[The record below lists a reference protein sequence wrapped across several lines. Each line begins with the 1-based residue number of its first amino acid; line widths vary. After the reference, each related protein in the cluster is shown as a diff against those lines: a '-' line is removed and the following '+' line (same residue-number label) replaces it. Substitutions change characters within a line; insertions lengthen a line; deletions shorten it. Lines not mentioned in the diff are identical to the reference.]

1 MQLIRFKTISIAL
14 WLIISVQAQKLTI
27 EECYNSAIQHHP
39 SSRTFDILEKM
50 NELEKANAGVTMLPQ
65 ATLKANVS
73 WQSDVTS
80 VDLPI
85 PGVNLPELAH
95 DWYKLYLD
103 VTQTIYDGGLSKAQ
117 KNTSNASMQ
126 VKLQE
131 QQVNLYTVKG
141 NVNLSYFT
149 TLHLQKQIEVLK
161 LKADV
166 LAEQHKKVASG
177 VNHGVIKESEL
188 DKLTAE
194 QLMLDQQIIEV
205 QSALNSSLDNLTLLT
220 GSNLGKNIELA
231 VPENPFPDSAS
242 MAIERPEIQLLAYQ
256 KELLDMHDE
265 LLQKSRRPKI
275 YGYGQAGYGRP
286 GLNMFNDQF
295 DDWYIVGVGM
305 QWKIHDWKE
314 TSRKREVLTLQK
326 SMVDI
331 QRETFLYQLELLTRS
346 KWNEI
351 MKYEQIINSDKKII
365 SLRKSIAEN
374 AAVELENGVI
384 TTAEYINDL
393 NNYTSSLL
401 TGEMHQTALL
411 KAKYEYI
418 TLNGSN

>member
-1 MQLIRFKTISIAL
+1 MKYN
-14 WLIISVQAQKLTI
+14 LIIFSLFVGVTANAQKLTI
-27 EECYNSAIQHHP
+27 ENCYSSATRHHP
-39 SSRTFDILEKM
+39 SFQTFNILEKM
-50 NELEKANAGVTMLPQ
+50 NELEKANAGVTLLPQ

-117 KNTSNASMQ
+117 KKITEAGTQ
-126 VKLQE
+126 AKQQE
-131 QQVNLYTVKG
+131 QQVNLYAVKG
-141 NVNLSYFT
+141 SVNLAFFT
-149 TLHLQKQIEVLK
+149 TLHLQKQLEVLK
-161 LKADV
+161 LKAEV
-166 LAEQHKKVASG
+166 LAEQHRKVTSG
-177 VNHGVIKESEL
+177 VKHGVINESEL
-188 DKLTAE
+188 QKLAAE
-194 QLMLDQQIIEV
+194 QLMLEQLQIET
-205 QSALNSSLDNLTLLT
+205 QSALNTSRENLALLT
-220 GSNLGKNIELA
+220 GNNMVKNTELET
-231 VPENPFPDSAS
+231 PGNPFSDSIS
-242 MAIERPEIQLLAYQ
+242 LIIGRPEIQLLTNQ
-256 KELLDMHDE
+256 KVLLNTQDE
-265 LLQKSRRPKI
+265 LLQKSRLPKI

-314 TSRKREVLTLQK
+314 TSRKREILTLQK
-326 SMVDI
+326 SIIDI
-331 QRETFLYQLELLTRS
+331 QQETFLYQLELLTRS

-351 MKYEQIINSDKKII
+351 MKYEQIIESDQKITA
-365 SLRKSIAEN
+365 LRKSIADN

-384 TTAEYINDL
+384 TMAEYIIEL
-393 NNYTSSLL
+393 NNFTSSLL
-401 TGEMHQTALL
+401 TSEMHKTALL

-418 TLNGSN
+418 TLFGSK